1 MPPFLAVSRK
11 DHDSLV
17 AAAFL
22 RRGFQADE
30 VAPAVYLCAEAARH
44 GVRAHIALRALFN
57 DHYFGSKTGG
67 CIPGAEVEKL
77 SSRFSA
83 SEVWNANKKFG
94 PAVAYPAIDRAIEL
108 ASKHGIGQ
116 VSVDNASP
124 YLWGG
129 GYVMAAAE
137 RGYIAY
143 THASSPLAE
152 VAPLGGNRPTLGTN
166 PHSWAFPTSPA
177 LGFPLLVDW
186 ITSNIDMFRVET
198 LRKSG
203 KPLPADSAIDSDG
216 NITTDPS
223 SVHALL
229 PFGTHKGYGLSLINE
244 ILAAFIGGSV
254 PSLRGRL
261 TTEKREKN
269 TATFYFQVIHP
280 EALSSDNF
288 AMGRN
293 QIDNLKYVLAD
304 ILRGNPGASIP
315 GQMEAEFRYRSDEA
329 DALLF
334 TQEEVDSFN
343 EIARQIGHSELEPN
357 PVAPE

>member
-1 MPPFLAVSRK
+1 MSDFIAVPRK
-11 DHDSLV
+11 DHDALV
-17 AAAFL
+17 ATAFL
-22 RRGFQADE
+22 KRGFKADE

-44 GVRAHIALRALFN
+44 GVRPHIALRALYN

-67 CIPGAEVEKL
+67 CIPGAEVEVKP
-77 SSRFSA
+77 SRFAA

-94 PAVAYPAIDRAIEL
+94 PAVAYKAIDRAIEL
-108 ASKHGIGQ
+108 ANEHGIAQ
-116 VSVDNASP
+116 ISVDNASP
-124 YLWGG
+124 YLWGA

-137 RGYIAY
+137 RGFIAY
-143 THASSPLAE
+143 THATSPLAE

-186 ITSNIDMFRVET
+186 ITSNIDMHRVES
-198 LRKSG
+198 LKKAG
-203 KPLPADSAIDSDG
+203 KPLPAESAIDYEG
-216 NITTDPS
+216 KVTTDPHR
-223 SVHALL
+223 VHALL

-244 ILAAFIGGSV
+244 ILAAFIGGSL

-261 TTEKREKN
+261 TENAREKN

-288 AMGRN
+288 GMGRN
-293 QIDNLKYVLAD
+293 QLENLKHVLAD
-304 ILRGNPGASIP
+304 ILKGNPEANIP
-315 GQMEAEFRYRSDEA
+315 GQMEAEFRFRSDEA

-334 TQEEVDSFN
+334 TNEEVAEFN
-343 EIARQIGHSELEPN
+343 ALAKSLGQKPL
-357 PVAPE
+357 VV